1 MAWLQTTPKVL
12 KTKLHS
18 TVEYLPRRYNISQT
32 GIVLL
37 PFFLYNFQIYY
48 LRLLAILMI
57 LTFPLIVA
65 FTGKVECKVSSS
77 QLVALS
83 RRLNR
88 CQLFSI
94 MVFMLFAL
102 SIVLSLTI
110 NISNIAISLEREK
123 AESLTP
129 ILFISAPVIMQ
140 VIKNRLGTVVDLDR
154 LIWVIITLLAFEC
167 VTRYLLDSNC
177 FLNYNCRYAAKTVGW
192 FATTNVTGGVIA
204 MLLVVIH
211 NIFIKRK
218 HLAVLSLVFLLVST
232 MSRSAILAY
241 LLTFICLFVF
251 QQKLVARIFVGIT
264 SLLLTAVFFYIDP
277 AGLLRDGSFL
287 SKLDFFSRAWQIAY
301 HSDFISL
308 LLGYGLSYDKI
319 VSILDVQ
326 GWSPHSP
333 ILKSFLYYGAFG
345 LIVFTLQL
353 VIFTKLHKKA
363 IFVVICYLIFAFAG
377 APIYHPSLLA
387 SILLLVI
394 FENNEAIRN
403 KARQS
408 ASLR

>member
-1 MAWLQTTPKVL
+1 MSRTHNKIQSQHGRLPDL
-12 KTKLHS
+12 KKTNL
-18 TVEYLPRRYNISQT
+18 TFI
-32 GIVLL
+32 LL
-37 PFFLYNFQIYY
+37 PFFLYNFQNYY
-48 LRLLAILMI
+48 LRVFAVSLMIFIPAIIILAGRKNNHLTYVPHLSRKLKHCNFFAILVCI
-57 LTFPLIVA
+57 LFV
-65 FTGKVECKVSSS
+65 
-77 QLVALS
+77 
-83 RRLNR
+83 
-88 CQLFSI
+88 
-94 MVFMLFAL
+94 M
-102 SIVLSLTI
+102 SIVLTI
-110 NISNIAISLEREK
+110 TVNISDIHLSLSRERV
-123 AESLTP
+123 ESLTP
-129 ILFISAPVIMQ
+129 LLFLSVPFIIQM
-140 VIKNRLGTVVDLDR
+140 IKNKLSMLVELNRV
-154 LIWVIITLLAFEC
+154 IWLVIILLAIEC
-167 VTRYLLDSNC
+167 MIRYFLQPTC
-177 FLNYNCRYAAKTVGW
+177 FLNYSCRASAKVVGW
-192 FATTNVTGGVIA
+192 FVTTNVTGGVIA
-204 MLLVVIH
+204 MLLIALH
-211 NIFIKRK
+211 NIHIKHKR
-218 HLAVLSLVFLLVST
+218 LAVLLLVLLLIST